1 MCIIFPTHSEY
12 TLTIENILKCLKE
25 NVRVDKWKTLYDDLK
40 IPPPHI
46 PSGEHPLL
54 ALKVWILTD
63 SNATWQK
70 LAMSLYTSALDGA
83 LKDVKSQYLLSTKGM

>member
-1 MCIIFPTHSEY
+1 M
-12 TLTIENILKCLKE
+12 TIENIVKCLEE
-25 NVRVDKWKTLYDDLK
+25 NVRAGKWRTLCDELK

-46 PSGEHPLL
+46 ASGEHPLL
-54 ALKVWILTD
+54 AIKVWILID